1 VIKARKINVLFVKK
15 IYVSNTKS
23 GFHIFTNVFPHRL
36 PDIATITSNFFK
48 IIFQTVIYLV
58 LKILKYHK
66 MFVDCALAF
75 LLILD
80 SFFRFWKASS

>member
-1 VIKARKINVLFVKK
+1 MFQTRRVDFTF
-15 IYVSNTKS
+15 SQMF
-23 GFHIFTNVFPHRL
+23 FHIV
-36 PDIATITSNFFK
+36 
-48 IIFQTVIYLV
+48 FQTVIYLV